1 MKKLF
6 LLISAFLLA
15 ATVSAKEIEIG
26 SATSNII
33 ATTIAASTTA
43 DGDVIILTDVGPYVN
58 HYAKEGGDDY
68 TKFSKNITI
77 KAADGLESKPVIKFE
92 VPFQGRNGKSATFIG
107 IKFDGASLSA
117 YDNYFHFNDDANNS
131 LEFENCEF
139 TGISKYIIS
148 IEAGKKASSIVFTN
162 CYLHNNSSRGVL
174 NRGTLT
180 NLEISDSHFA
190 YFTGS
195 SHSAIE
201 NYDTGTIG
209 TIEISGS
216 EFDNNAYY
224 VIRGQQGTSIN
235 TFTIDNCYFHNNTR
249 SAVYLDSST
258 DTQACNS
265 LTVENSTFADVSG
278 EYNVINF
285 SCPAEPSFTANASLN
300 VDHCTFFK
308 HPKRAIYW
316 QVSTN
321 LSVSNCIFAQP
332 STISAKSVE
341 CAGGTITH
349 CLSYNSQGYS
359 SAATRTDNVEGNP
372 YFVNIE
378 SGSYD
383 FSPAS
388 FSPAHDAGTDDEN
401 LGDIYHWTS
410 DDSAHPTRKNIT
422 VGSGA
427 LKAAV
432 EAVWPGDTIVLAN
445 GTYSEAEVMEFNK
458 SIVVMAAAEASPVIA
473 QHYYSKITS
482 GADVKF
488 IGIKFDG
495 SIYPANDYCFYPF
508 DNTAGN
514 ELHFEN
520 CEFVGFN
527 SYVLYNGGS
536 YSLDSLIVNNCY
548 FHNNTKSSVIY
559 FEKHAT
565 EGSQTVKGVKVTN
578 STFAN
583 NATTPSYSVIFVRNQ
598 TGTTVSDVE
607 VTVDHCTFYNNPTTD
622 TDHSSIRSYKSTK
635 VNITNCI
642 FAHSEAYDRRATSC
656 YGGSI
661 SNCLT
666 YNLTKDA
673 SQNAHRQEG
682 GAPTLSNNTTGNPLF
697 NDLVNNNYTYDAN
710 WSSGSISPAWR
721 SASDGTNLGDPR
733 WDRDNEV
740 IPSSSIA
747 STYDLLSTKAQL
759 TGDVKLNASSHIE
772 YKGTATPGTVKWKL
786 HVERACMI
794 SAVVDRETDNTSG
807 CKLTLTVKDAD
818 GNEVDALAMTSGS
831 YSDAD
836 INLPG
841 TITFTESGD
850 YTFIL
855 TNSTSSSTSA
865 LEKITLK
872 YEGGAVQNISSS
884 TNTTLDVAD
893 ALFSSDFT
901 RADGQVS
908 PGSWKPEGQPLGYVK
923 WNIAT
928 SETKFYDLTL
938 NFSSTNAHSMAVNIY
953 EDEEASP
960 VATVSESYTSTTGT
974 LTLTDRINLVGGKN
988 YIVKVTN
995 PTSGSEAK
1003 VTSVVFAPVVASATE
1018 LPNTLAFSNAVL
1030 SEKAN
1035 ITNGML
1041 YFNEPGADKDPRGQ
1055 WAQWSV
1061 TTDHDGLFL
1070 FTMGVTSENEQSYK
1084 ITIWDNSKNELD
1096 YFEANPGSGNQTIK
1110 HYFAL
1115 NTGSYFV
1122 EVENTRSFSKGH
1134 LTSLVVTE
1142 PAGVVTIDESAT
1154 DNTAWVDKVVDKS
1167 AAGPLYDVQIL
1178 RTIKAGMYNTF
1189 CLPFAVSSDKAKDIF
1204 GSDVEIYTLD
1214 AAVVTDNVLYVTLK
1228 KASDIYQGTPVF
1240 IKPSRD
1246 IVNPVFND
1254 VKFTVSAPESTTK
1267 ANANF
1272 VGTFVQTT
1280 LEPDQNILFLGAD
1293 NTLYYPAVSIPI
1305 KGMRGWF
1312 VVHDISGPAYS
1323 IRRMQIVNKSD
1334 APTGINTVN
1343 ENANQATKTIMNGKL
1358 IIIRD
1363 GVMYDIMGRRMAE

>member
-1 MKKLF
+1 MRKLF

-33 ATTIAASTTA
+33 AVTINDAGTE
-43 DGDVIILTDVGPYVN
+43 DGDVIVLTDVGPYIN
-58 HYAKEGGDDY
+58 SKTNKDDY
-68 TKFSKNITI
+68 TKFTKNITI
-77 KAADGLESKPVIKFE
+77 KAADGLASKPVIKFE

-117 YDNYFHFNDDANNS
+117 YDNYFHFDDDANNS
-131 LEFENCEF
+131 LEFEDCEF

-148 IEAGKKASSIVFTN
+148 INPEKKAESIVFTN

-174 NRGTLT
+174 NQGTLT
-180 NLEISDSHFA
+180 SLEINNSHLS

-201 NYDTGTIG
+201 NYGTGSIG
-209 TIEISGS
+209 SLEINGS
-216 EFDNNAYY
+216 EFDNNTYY
-224 VIRGQQGTSIN
+224 VIRGASGSSIN
-235 TFTIDNCYFHNNTR
+235 IFTINNCYFHNNTR

-258 DTQACNS
+258 GTQACNS

-278 EYNVINF
+278 GYNVIDF
-285 SCPAEPSFTANASLN
+285 ECPEGYTFTANASLSVN
-300 VDHCTFFK
+300 HCTFFK

-388 FSPAHDAGTDDEN
+388 FSPAHNASTDTKDMGDYLRWTSNDAAHVTTKNITAGTDAIKSAVEAAWPGDEIVLATGTYN
-401 LGDIYHWTS
+401 E
-410 DDSAHPTRKNIT
+410 SASIALNKNIT
-422 VGSGA
+422 I
-427 LKAAV
+427 KAADG
-432 EAVWPGDTIVLAN
+432 ATPT
-445 GTYSEAEVMEFNK
+445 
-458 SIVVMAAAEASPVIA
+458 VVPVKDFAI
-473 QHYYSKITS
+473 SN
-482 GADVKF
+482 GADVT
-488 IGIKFDG
+488 IQGIKFNGASQDA
-495 SIYPANDYCFYPF
+495 SNFIYVADNAAN
-508 DNTAGN
+508 NLTI
-514 ELHFEN
+514 ES
-520 CEFVGFN
+520 CEF
-527 SYVLYNGGS
+527 YN
-536 YSLDSLIVNNCY
+536 INNIIINGKAASHVDECVINDCY
-548 FHNNTKSSVIY
+548 FHNNDQQSIY
-559 FEKHAT
+559 FEVSSNA
-565 EGSQTVKGVKVTN
+565 GVETCDQLTVTN

-583 NATTPSYSVIFVRNQ
+583 TTALTNWISIVDIRPISSTNSIKVLI
-598 TGTTVSDVE
+598 
-607 VTVDHCTFYNNPTTD
+607 DHCTFYNNPTVDSGHANIRTKD
-622 TDHSSIRSYKSTK
+622 ISDVTVSNSIFY
-635 VNITNCI
+635 
-642 FAHSEAYDRRATSC
+642 HPEAYARRATYC
-656 YGGSI
+656 TGGGNI
-661 SNCLT
+661 NNCLT
-666 YNLTKDA
+666 YN
-673 SQNAHRQEG
+673 
-682 GAPTLSNNTTGNPLF
+682 
-697 NDLVNNNYTYDAN
+697 YT
-710 WSSGSISPAWR
+710 
-721 SASDGTNLGDPR
+721 SDGTKGHAYGATVNAASMVEDPLFINTATGFAVKGDYTTGQVSPARKAATDGTCLGDPR
-733 WDRDNEV
+733 WYTDEI
-740 IPSSSIA
+740 IPSTNFASPYTFEGNIA
-747 STYDLLSTKAQL
+747 IISGNIWYDGTNEYLYYNDKSENGVATWKINATKACAIQ
-759 TGDVKLNASSHIE
+759 TTLNINSTSPDGH
-772 YKGTATPGTVKWKL
+772 KFK
-786 HVERACMI
+786 
-794 SAVVDRETDNTSG
+794 VV
-807 CKLTLTVKDAD
+807 LVDAD
-818 GNEVDALAMTSGS
+818 GNRIDSLAEPSQSTTATPIVMSGCLYIPEAGNYFVKLYNLTA
-831 YSDAD
+831 YSHAR
-836 INLPG
+836 IES
-841 TITFTESGD
+841 ITFTYAGGD
-850 YTFIL
+850 VI
-855 TNSTSSSTSA
+855 
-865 LEKITLK
+865 
-872 YEGGAVQNISSS
+872 NIATA

-893 ALFSSDFT
+893 AWFSGCT
-901 RADGQVS
+901 RNNEKTYIQYPSSSTSSA
-908 PGSWKPEGQPLGYVK
+908 WMK

-928 SETKFYDLTL
+928 SETKYYDLT
-938 NFSSTNAHSMAVNIY
+938 VNVNTAYNHGFTVAIY
-953 EDEEASP
+953 EDEETDPIAS
-960 VATVSESYTSTTGT
+960 VTEGSYVETTGDG
-974 LTLTDRINLVGGKN
+974 LGLEVGRVNLVGGKN
-988 YIVKVTN
+988 YVVKVSN
-995 PTSGSEAK
+995 APDGSQAK
-1003 VTSVVFAPVVASATE
+1003 VTSVVFAPVAASATE
-1018 LPNTLAFSNAVL
+1018 LPGTLAFSNAVL

-1035 ITNGML
+1035 ITDGML
-1041 YFNEPGADKDPRGQ
+1041 YFNEAGADKDPRGQ

-1167 AAGPLYDVQIL
+1167 AEGPLYDVQII

-1343 ENANQATKTIMNGKL
+1343 ENANPATKTIMNGKL